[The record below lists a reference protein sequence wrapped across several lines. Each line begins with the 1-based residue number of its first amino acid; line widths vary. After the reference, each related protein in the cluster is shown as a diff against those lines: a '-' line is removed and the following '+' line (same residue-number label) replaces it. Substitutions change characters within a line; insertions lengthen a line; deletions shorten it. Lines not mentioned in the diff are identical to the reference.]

1 MLMWRQVAVRG
12 GIPASASVTSFA
24 AVYGAS
30 ACGDDVGELDGL
42 WEPHEGNAGA
52 QRCLSLQTTL
62 KQAMMCTLWRAGGA
76 CQVAA

>member
-1 MLMWRQVAVRG
+1 MRG

-42 WEPHEGNAGA
+42 WEPHEANAGA
-52 QRCLSLQTTL
+52 QCSVSRAPLGTL
-62 KQAMMCTLWRAGGA
+62 RRAAGHWVGQMGA
-76 CQVAA
+76 W